1 MADNIMKD
9 IAREMRF
16 DIVDVRRAVG
26 TAREEYDAGGVLSE
40 PEDLE
45 RGFKEGKMRV
55 TKRQLRRII
64 KEEKRKLLREQP
76 TADAMGDLLSLL
88 GQAEGVASMLDQDD
102 PYATGQEGQ
111 ELSAA
116 LQDIW
121 VAFGGEPGEIF
132 K

>member
-1 MADNIMKD
+1 MK
-9 IAREMRF
+9 I
-16 DIVDVRRAVG
+16 
-26 TAREEYDAGGVLSE
+26 
-40 PEDLE
+40 
-45 RGFKEGKMRV
+45 

-64 KEEKRKLLREQP
+64 KEEKTRLLREQP
-76 TADAMGDLLSLL
+76 AADVMNDLLSLL
-88 GQAEGVASMLDQDD
+88 AQAEGVASMIDQDD

-121 VAFGGEPGEIF
+121 VAFGGDPREIF